1 MNVTRRQVIRA
12 CSRRSWMIQP
22 LALSS
27 MHDFF
32 SRQDHDCIELVLDA
46 LAQQMEPGTTLIT
59 EALWQEFVEKQDGL
73 VDFVKPTKE
82 ASLVVL
88 ENAFES
94 PRLTFDSTRKA
105 FRVEVKQLS
114 LLGTA
119 YDKVNMLSQ
128 RYAIVHQR
136 MMRQKDVVLTPLESL
151 LGRQNDGQV
160 SCLVMGILSQTNEGS
175 YWLEDPT
182 GSVPLSFHNA
192 SLVDPIYVTEHSI
205 LLMEGSFLGETFMV
219 QRVGSPFLESRHKSL
234 KVLKQQVRHPRFQ
247 PTYNP
252 PTRDVSLMV
261 LADVHLDQPS
271 ALSRLDALFK
281 GLAAREKD
289 HSELLVIGMMGNFA
303 SNPYATNHH
312 GWEDLATLI
321 AKYSALA
328 KHAHF
333 VFIPGPNDTK
343 FGILPQASLISE
355 TVGPK
360 QEMSSHAIQH
370 VHWGSNPCRLNVEGK
385 EIVFFRHDLLSSM
398 LQNQIRLPLAL
409 DTADVSPHSRLL
421 KTVVDQGHLLPVA
434 KEPIY
439 WNFDHAMRLYPL
451 PDALFLGGSSAAE
464 EQQAYDGCDAAHL
477 GSFSKRGSYCTYF
490 LGADVDG
497 MDGPSK
503 SRFEFSLAE
512 EPERWKD

>member
-1 MNVTRRQVIRA
+1 MNVTRRQIVRA
-12 CSRRSWMIQP
+12 CSRRCWMIQAP
-22 LALSS
+22 ALSS
-27 MHDFF
+27 MHEFF
-32 SRQDHDCIELVLDA
+32 NRQNHDCIEMVLDA
-46 LAQQMEPGTTLIT
+46 LAQRMLPGTTLIT
-59 EALWQEFVEKQDGL
+59 EALWQEVVEMEDN
-73 VDFVKPTKE
+73 VMDVIKPTVE
-82 ASLVVL
+82 ATLVVL

-94 PRLTFDSTRKA
+94 PRLIFDSTRKA
-105 FRVEVKQLS
+105 FRVEEKQFS

-151 LGRQNDGQV
+151 LGRQNTGNEP
-160 SCLVMGILSQTNEGS
+160 CLVMGILSQTNEGS

-182 GSVPLSFHNA
+182 GSVPLSFQDA

-205 LLMEGSFLGETFMV
+205 LLMEGYFLGEVFMV
-219 QRVGSPFLESRHKSL
+219 QRVGSPLLESRQKTL

-247 PTYNP
+247 PTYQP
-252 PTRDVSLMV
+252 PTRDASLIA

-271 ALSRLDALFK
+271 ALTRLDALFK
-281 GLAAREKD
+281 GLETRETD
-289 HSELLVIGMMGNFA
+289 PSELLVIVMVGNFA
-303 SNPYATNHH
+303 SNPYATNNH

-321 AKYSALA
+321 AKYPALA
-328 KHAHF
+328 NNAHF

-355 TVGPK
+355 TVGPR
-360 QEMSSHAIQH
+360 QEMSSHPIKN
-370 VHWGSNPCRLNVEGK
+370 VHWGSNPCRLQVEGK
-385 EIVFFRHDLLSSM
+385 EMVFFRNDLLSSM
-398 LQNQIRLPLAL
+398 LQNQIRLPLSL
-409 DTADVSPHSRLL
+409 ETADVSPHSRLL

-434 KEPIY
+434 KVPIY

-464 EQQAYDGCDAAHL
+464 EQQVYDGCDAAHL

-490 LGADVDG
+490 LGDDDDG
-497 MDGPSK
+497 TDSPSRP
-503 SRFEFSLAE
+503 RFEFSQAE
-512 EPERWKD
+512 EPDRWKD